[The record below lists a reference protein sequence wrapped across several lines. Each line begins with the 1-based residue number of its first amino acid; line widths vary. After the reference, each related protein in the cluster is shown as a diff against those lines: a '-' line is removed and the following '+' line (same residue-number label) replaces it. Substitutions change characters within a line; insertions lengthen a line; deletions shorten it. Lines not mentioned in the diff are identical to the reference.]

1 MFGKIFE
8 SLFTGSMIG
17 AGSPVFA
24 VWSYVIA
31 NQKPDKRHGSVV
43 ELNPKLLA
51 AVIGEKQEVIENAIK
66 HLCSPDPDSRTRE
79 KEGRR
84 LVKLGQFDYQV
95 VNGEKYRLIRSQEER
110 RAQNRAAQQKFR
122 QKSKPLSG
130 EGAYLKLVR
139 DHGQEEA
146 DRIWAEQEEKK
157 TPKPTKGPDLGD
169 GG

>member
-43 ELNPKLLA
+43 ELNPKLLS
-51 AVIGEKQEVIENAIK
+51 AVIGDKQAVIEDAIK
-66 HLCSPDPDSRTRE
+66 YLCSPDPDSRTRE
-79 KEGRR
+79 KDGRR

-95 VNGEKYRLIRSQEER
+95 VNGEKYRQIRNQEER
-110 RAQNRAAQQKFR
+110 RAQNRVAQQKHR
-122 QKSKPLSG
+122 SKGKPLPG
-130 EGAYLKLVR
+130 ESEYVKLVEM
-139 DHGQEEA
+139 HGPERA
-146 DRIWAEQEEKK
+146 DEIWAEREAAKN
-157 TPKPTKGPDLGD
+157 PSSAGPNLG
-169 GG
+169 